1 MRRITQGTALV
12 LAALLTACATDTIE
26 GPTSS
31 AAPPALTK
39 GASLDATFTY
49 ATVDVPN
56 STNTTAWG
64 INPGGDI
71 VGSYT
76 DATGLHGFLLH
87 DGAYT
92 SINYPGAART
102 QARGIGPAGDIVGNY
117 SRRGEVG
124 VSTHGFLLTRDG
136 EFRPI
141 DYDPHPNTIAQRIL
155 PDGTILGCLHD
166 GDTMDSMHG
175 IAIGRGGRS
184 ELAQPAT
191 MNNGGTP
198 NGRRLTGLFTDTDN
212 RTKGYLL
219 EDGVF
224 TSFMVPQ
231 SIFTAAWDMNPAGE
245 IAGAYA
251 DAASHF
257 HGFVRLGD
265 SYAALDVAGAVATRA
280 FGINPGGSVVG
291 AYVAG
296 GRTHGFIATPAS
308 D

>member
-1 MRRITQGTALV
+1 MRSIAQGTALV

-155 PDGTILGCLHD
+155 PDGTLLGCLHD

-212 RTKGYLL
+212 RTLALGQGNRRELDRLTLGLNFRPIEDTVFKFDWQFNTQNNAKGLVNGGDL
-219 EDGVF
+219 GVAN
-224 TSFMVPQ
+224 SPL
-231 SIFTAAWDMNPAGE
+231 NGN
-245 IAGAYA
+245 
-251 DAASHF
+251 
-257 HGFVRLGD
+257 GFLVQM
-265 SYAALDVAGAVATRA
+265 ATY
-280 FGINPGGSVVG
+280 F
-291 AYVAG
+291 
-296 GRTHGFIATPAS
+296 
-308 D
+308 